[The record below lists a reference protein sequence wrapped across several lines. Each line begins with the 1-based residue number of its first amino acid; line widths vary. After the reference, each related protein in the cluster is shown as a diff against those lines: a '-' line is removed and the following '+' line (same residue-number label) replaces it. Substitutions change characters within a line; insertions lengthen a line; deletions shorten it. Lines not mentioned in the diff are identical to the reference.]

1 MSKQDMEQGEV
12 TTIASATTTSKSL
25 RSTIPRGI
33 VRQFR
38 LNEGDKLRWSIR
50 AEDSR
55 LIIIVEPIPSSR
67 GKGK

>member
-1 MSKQDMEQGEV
+1 MSKQETEQGEV
-12 TTIASATTTSKSL
+12 TTVASATTTSKSL

-38 LNEGDKLRWSIR
+38 LNEGDKLRWSIK

-55 LIIIVEPIPSSR
+55 LVIVVEPIPSP
-67 GKGK
+67 KKK

>member
-1 MSKQDMEQGEV
+1 MATTQQEEAGEV

-33 VRQFR
+33 ARQFR

-50 AEDSR
+50 AEDSK
-55 LIIIVEPIPSSR
+55 LVIVVEPIPTKKR
-67 GKGK
+67 